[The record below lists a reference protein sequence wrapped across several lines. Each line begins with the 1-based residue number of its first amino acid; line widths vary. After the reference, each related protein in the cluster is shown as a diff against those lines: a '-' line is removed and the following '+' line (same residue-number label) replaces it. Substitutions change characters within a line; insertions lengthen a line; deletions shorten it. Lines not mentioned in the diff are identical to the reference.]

1 MIIKLLI
8 FIFSFFAYSNI
19 YAFNPLKDI
28 QEGLGGIG
36 EILNEEL
43 KQIEKELNKQQNN
56 QPPNNTNKPVQQ
68 NKQGQDTQNNI
79 DEEKITRRESC
90 RRGKKS

>member
-8 FIFSFFAYSNI
+8 FIFLFAYSNI

-36 EILNEEL
+36 EILNEGV

-79 DEEKITRRESC
+79 DEEKRNYKKK
-90 RRGKKS
+90 GKL